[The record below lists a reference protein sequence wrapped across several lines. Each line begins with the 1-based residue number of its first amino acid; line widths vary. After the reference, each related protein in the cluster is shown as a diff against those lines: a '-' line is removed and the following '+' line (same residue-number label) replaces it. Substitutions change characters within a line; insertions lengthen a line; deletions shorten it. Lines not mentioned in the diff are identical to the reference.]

1 MNLHHAYQSRELTDM
16 TRIEMLL
23 KLYTETIGSIE
34 VARAAADGG
43 EQEVQRDA
51 LHRARRFV
59 LGLLAGINRDYP
71 VGEDQHRLLVFV
83 MMCLQDDTQDL
94 DGALQVLQTLRD
106 AFQEIEDK
114 AIELELKGEIPPLAA
129 EPAGMN
135 TQV

>member
-1 MNLHHAYQSRELTDM
+1 MNLHHAYQSRELVDM

-23 KLYTETIGSIE
+23 KLYAETIGSIE
-34 VARAAADGG
+34 VARTALEGG
-43 EQEVQRDA
+43 EAEVHRDA
-51 LHRARRFV
+51 VHRSRRFV

-83 MMCLQDDTQDL
+83 MTCLQDDNQDL
-94 DGALQVLQTLRD
+94 NGALKILQTLRD

-129 EPAGMN
+129 DPVVMN